1 MSANFLYIARKLV
14 SVEIGNNMLKS
25 VSIAL
30 VFTLLAPEVLAEEM
44 NCSQIENARDRL
56 ACFDR
61 FFPRDPSRANVL
73 PDPQPAMKASPSLEE
88 PDMEG
93 VAPASPGTTRKRPRG
108 FLDWP
113 EAEDAE
119 EISSTIAAI
128 RRQDKTRMVF
138 RLENGQIWMQVAPRD
153 LPFQEGDRVTIK
165 VGRIGGM
172 TMRSEGGTSTRV
184 QKIQ

>member
-1 MSANFLYIARKLV
+1 
-14 SVEIGNNMLKS
+14 MLKY
-25 VSIAL
+25 VGTAL
-30 VFTLLAPEVLAEEM
+30 VVALLAPEGLAAEM

-61 FFPRDPSRANVL
+61 FFPRDPTRANVL
-73 PDPQPAMKASPSLEE
+73 PDPQPAVKASPSLAE

-93 VAPASPGTTRKRPRG
+93 VAPASPATSKKRSRG

-113 EAEDAE
+113 EAEDVA

-138 RLENGQIWMQVAPRD
+138 RLENGQIWMQVSPRE
-153 LPFQEGDRVTIK
+153 LPFREGDQVTIK
-165 VGRIGGM
+165 QGRIGGM
-172 TMRSEGGTSTRV
+172 IMRSQGGTSTRV

>member
-1 MSANFLYIARKLV
+1 
-14 SVEIGNNMLKS
+14 MLKY
-25 VSIAL
+25 VGTAL
-30 VFTLLAPEVLAEEM
+30 VVALLAPEGLAAEM

-61 FFPRDPSRANVL
+61 FFPRDPTRANVL
-73 PDPQPAMKASPSLEE
+73 PDPQPAVKASPSLAE

-93 VAPASPGTTRKRPRG
+93 VAPASPAAAPKKRSRG

-113 EAEDAE
+113 EAEDVA

-138 RLENGQIWMQVAPRD
+138 RLENGQIWMQISPRE
-153 LPFQEGDRVTIK
+153 LPFQKGDKVTIK
-165 VGRIGGM
+165 QGRIGGM
-172 TMRSEGGTSTRV
+172 IMRSEGGTSTRV
-184 QKIQ
+184 QKIE